1 MGQDVLQDWAIP
13 LPAMHGLIKMLE
25 QEWNQEESESVKEK
39 LASLGAFAL
48 IGFCGSFRGSEV
60 FLTDLFG
67 LKKFLEE
74 ADKYG
79 RDHVVIP
86 LLGRF
91 IGEQNSRYHLSPMA
105 KVTSSGL
112 PIQRWVRRL
121 VQVREAEKL
130 TNGLAFCDKAG
141 GIARSFEYEAGF
153 IERLLELQASNPDAI
168 PPDVDI
174 TEQFG
179 ISRSFRRGPTSV
191 A

>member
-1 MGQDVLQDWAIP
+1 
-13 LPAMHGLIKMLE
+13 MHGLINMLE

-79 RDHVVIP
+79 QDHLVIP
-86 LLGRF
+86 LLGQF
-91 IGEQNSRYHLSPMA
+91 KGEQNSRYHLSPMA

-121 VQVREAEKL
+121 VQVREREKR
-130 TNGLAFCDKAG
+130 TNCPASCDKVG
-141 GIARSFEYEAGF
+141 GKARSFEYEAGF

-179 ISRSFRRGPTSV
+179 ISRSFRRGPT
-191 A
+191 